1 MWQTNKSLKNTW
13 ENCREPGLNV
23 KLGTKHF
30 LQYSLF
36 LDTTL
41 QVEVWNQI
49 WEGATAITRVKKKQI
64 TKRVGGE
71 IFIFIQ
77 TCIIVKNYHKYA

>member
-1 MWQTNKSLKNTW
+1 ML

-49 WEGATAITRVKKKQI
+49 WEGAAAMTRVKRNKSQKELAAQSSYLSSH
-64 TKRVGGE
+64 V
-71 IFIFIQ
+71 
-77 TCIIVKNYHKYA
+77 